1 MTNTT
6 QDPRALLAKMKAD
19 EKDAQEKLNKIK
31 ADNAAKS
38 AEILAQLRKTDL
50 DDVLEKCVLHG
61 FTASDLKSVLKT
73 KATRKTTPRKCAA
86 RKTTPRKKAAG

>member
-73 KATRKTTPRKCAA
+73 KATRKTTPRKSAA